1 MNKMLLVLASCGLTA
16 LSSCASAPP
25 EGADAVILVHGLGRS
40 PASMAILG
48 GRLESDGFRVVRFGY
63 PSTSEPIEALVDS
76 LAAEVERCCGAHPG
90 TAHFVTHSMGG
101 VLVRVYLA
109 RQPQPHGGRV
119 VMLSPPNQGSEIVD
133 TFSESPLLR
142 SFLGP
147 AGTRLGTDAAGI
159 ASQLPP
165 IRFSVGVIAGDR
177 SMSPLG
183 SWLIPGPDDG
193 KVGVGRTKLDGA
205 VDFIVLPATH
215 TFIMNRADVAEEV
228 AHFLRQGRFGHT
240 SP

>member
-1 MNKMLLVLASCGLTA
+1 
-16 LSSCASAPP
+16 
-25 EGADAVILVHGLGRS
+25 
-40 PASMAILG
+40 
-48 GRLESDGFRVVRFGY
+48 
-63 PSTSEPIEALVDS
+63 
-76 LAAEVERCCGAHPG
+76 
-90 TAHFVTHSMGG
+90 MGG
-101 VLVRVYLA
+101 VLVRAYLA

-133 TFSESPLLR
+133 AFSESPLLR

-177 SMSPLG
+177 SLNPLG

-205 VDFIVLPATH
+205 ADFIVLSATH

-228 AHFLRQGRFGHT
+228 TYFLRQGRFGQT